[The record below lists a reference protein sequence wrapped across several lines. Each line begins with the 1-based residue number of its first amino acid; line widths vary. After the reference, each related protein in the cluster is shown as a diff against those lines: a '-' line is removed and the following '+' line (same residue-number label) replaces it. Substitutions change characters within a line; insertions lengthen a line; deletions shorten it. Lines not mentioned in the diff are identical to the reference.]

1 MKSRTWS
8 LMAAA
13 ALAAGSAHAA
23 SVSGDVVKIGVL
35 TDMSGLYSSVAGP
48 GGVIATEMA
57 IEDFGGTVLGKKIQV
72 VSADHQ
78 NKADIASARAREWID
93 KDGVDV
99 IVEMLNSSV
108 GIAVQKLASAKG
120 VITINTGAASTALT
134 NEECTPLGIHYVYDT
149 HSLPV
154 GTATAVVKNGGKKW
168 FFITADYAF
177 GHSLEKNTGD
187 VVKSLGGDVVGS
199 VRHPLS
205 SSDFSSY
212 LLQAQGSGADVVAL
226 ANAGTD
232 TTNAIK
238 QAAEFGIT
246 PKQSIA
252 GMLVFI
258 TDIHA
263 LGLANAKGLQ
273 FTSAWYWDMN
283 DETRA
288 FAKRFYERNKEMP
301 TMVEAGLYSA
311 VSTYLQAVQE
321 AGTDEGKA
329 VRAKMGEMTMNDVFH
344 KNAKL
349 RPDGRVMHDM
359 YLLKAKEPKDSKY
372 PWDYAEIIS
381 TIPADQAFIP
391 LSESKCSLV
400 TKNS

>member
-1 MKSRTWS
+1 MKNRTLS
-8 LMAAA
+8 LFAAA
-13 ALAAGSAHAA
+13 ALTVGSAHAA
-23 SVSGDVVKIGVL
+23 DISGDVVKIGVL

-187 VVKSLGGDVVGS
+187 VVKSLGGEVVGS

-212 LLQAQGSGADVVAL
+212 LLQAQSSGADVVAL

-288 FAKRFYERNKEMP
+288 FAKRFFERNKEMP

-311 VSTYLQAVQE
+311 VSTYLQAVKE

-344 KNAKL
+344 KNARL
-349 RPDGRVMHDM
+349 RPDGRVVHDM
-359 YLLKAKEPKDSKY
+359 YLLQVKEPKASKY
-372 PWDYAEIIS
+372 PWDYAEIVS
-381 TIPADQAFIP
+381 TIPADEAFIP

-400 TKNS
+400 TKR